1 MLLPKK
7 IITPKVPP
15 IKIQGIKTKLVPFIA
30 ESIKWDGNGT
40 YFEPFMG
47 SGVVGFNLEP
57 NRAVFSDTNPY
68 IIQFYRDIQSKKI
81 TSKIVRDYLESEAPK
96 LANTPADKTSYFY
109 EVRDRFN
116 REHNSLDFLFLQ
128 RSNFNGMI
136 RFNSKGNYNVPFGRK
151 PDRFQKA
158 LITKIVNQVAW
169 VEEIMNSKDW
179 QFICMPFTEAFS
191 MMKEEDFVYL
201 DPPYIDRYDGYYDSW
216 SEEYALL
223 LAELTQKGK
232 AGYAFSM
239 WYENQYRKNAH
250 MERWNKGKLLRT
262 EHYYHLGAKESNR
275 NKMIEA
281 LVISKKNFNLSANK
295 SKQEQ
300 LSLFEI

>member
-1 MLLPKK
+1 MLPKK

-30 ESIKWDGNGT
+30 ESIKWDGKGV

-57 NRAVFSDTNPY
+57 QRAIFSDTNPY
-68 IIQFYRDIQSKKI
+68 IIQFYKDIQSGKI
-81 TSKIVRDYLESEAPK
+81 TSEIARDYLESEAIR
-96 LANTPADKTSYFY
+96 LASTPADKSSYYY

-116 REHNSLDFLFLQ
+116 DTHNSLDFLFLQ

-136 RFNSKGNYNVPFGRK
+136 RFNSRGEYNVPFGRK
-151 PDRFQKA
+151 PERFKKA
-158 LITKIVNQVAW
+158 LITKIVNQIAW
-169 VEEIMNSKDW
+169 VEKILEGKDW
-179 QFICMPFTEAFS
+179 QFICMPFTEAFN
-191 MMKEEDFVYL
+191 MMSSNDFVYL

-216 SEEYALL
+216 SEQYALL
-223 LAELTQKGK
+223 LADLTQKGD

-239 WYENQYRKNAH
+239 WYENKYRKNSHIEKWA
-250 MERWNKGKLLRT
+250 KGELLTT
-262 EHYYHLGAKESNR
+262 EHFYHLGAKESNR

-281 LVISKKNFNLSANK
+281 LIISEANLSSNGKYLAKNGK
-295 SKQEQ
+295 K
-300 LSLFEI
+300 

>member
-1 MLLPKK
+1 MLPKK

-30 ESIKWDGNGT
+30 KSIKWDGQGT

-57 NRAVFSDTNPY
+57 KRAIFSDTNPY
-68 IIQFYRDIQSKKI
+68 IIQLYKDIQSKKI
-81 TSKIVRDYLESEAPK
+81 TSEIVRNYLENEAIK
-96 LANTPADKTSYFY
+96 LSNTLADKTSYYY

-116 REHNSLDFLFLQ
+116 KDHSSLDFLFLQ

-136 RFNSKGNYNVPFGRK
+136 RFNNKGQYNVPFGRK
-151 PDRFQKA
+151 PKRFQKA

-169 VEEIMNSKDW
+169 VEKIMENKDW
-179 QFICMPFTEAFS
+179 QFICMPFTEAFEL
-191 MMKEEDFVYL
+191 MTENDFVYL

-232 AGYAFSM
+232 TGYAFSM
-239 WYENQYRKNAH
+239 WYENQYRKNTH
-250 MERWNKGKLLRT
+250 LKKWTNGELLT
-262 EHYYHLGAKESNR
+262 IEHFYHLGAKKSNR

-281 LVISKKNFNLSANK
+281 LIISESNLNLDK
-295 SKQEQ
+295 VQPK
-300 LSLFEI
+300 

>member
-1 MLLPKK
+1 MKGDILLPKK

-30 ESIKWDGNGT
+30 ESIKWDGKGV

-57 NRAVFSDTNPY
+57 QRAIFSDTNPY
-68 IIQFYRDIQSKKI
+68 IIQFYKDIQSGKI
-81 TSKIVRDYLESEAPK
+81 TSEIARDYLESEAIR
-96 LANTPADKTSYFY
+96 LASTPADKSSYYY

-116 REHNSLDFLFLQ
+116 DTHNSLDFLFLQ

-136 RFNSKGNYNVPFGRK
+136 RFNSRGEYNVPFGRK
-151 PDRFQKA
+151 PERFKKA
-158 LITKIVNQVAW
+158 LITKIVNQIAW
-169 VEEIMNSKDW
+169 VEKILEGKDW
-179 QFICMPFTEAFS
+179 QFICMPFTEAFN
-191 MMKEEDFVYL
+191 MMSSNDFVYL

-216 SEEYALL
+216 SEQYALL
-223 LAELTQKGK
+223 LADLTQKGD

-239 WYENQYRKNAH
+239 WYENKYRKNSH
-250 MERWNKGKLLRT
+250 IEKWTKGELLTT
-262 EHYYHLGAKESNR
+262 EHFYHLGAKESNR

-281 LVISKKNFNLSANK
+281 LIISEANLSSNGKYLAKNGK
-295 SKQEQ
+295 K
-300 LSLFEI
+300 